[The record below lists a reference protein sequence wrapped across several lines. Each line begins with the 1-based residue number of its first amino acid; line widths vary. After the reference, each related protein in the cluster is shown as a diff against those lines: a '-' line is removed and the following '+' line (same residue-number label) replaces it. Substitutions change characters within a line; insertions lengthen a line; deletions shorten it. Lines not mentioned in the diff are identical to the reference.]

1 MRSQS
6 VPDLESQKALHP
18 KDNPVIQM
26 PNAFTEI
33 PNPFSEGIPNSFTR
47 EINIDDIRFIDS
59 DIRSIRPKI
68 PTDKSQTEPFADKYP
83 ASLFVQRGELHS
95 LHETALQNIERR
107 RFTENYGRIL
117 KSYYRRLPHEAFNE
131 TEKGVTKV
139 LRSRRN
145 RENIAEGIAD
155 HLRFEEKEIVPFSHL
170 HTQPI
175 GERLFE
181 NWLKRM
187 QDLDYEKL
195 SEAREEPFVDDYQ
208 PQNGDSDNEIYSDSE
223 PDASDDFSNIHRAE
237 RFLHQGSA
245 FRNLVLGI
253 RLLILPHRLRQII
266 ETTPKNSVALISY
279 NDIGWINN
287 IKSRL
292 ETYTG
297 YVWDWWPLAPRIPNL
312 AIGEQ
317 HLQWEVRL
325 PDFTRN
331 IAR

>member
-1 MRSQS
+1 
-6 VPDLESQKALHP
+6 
-18 KDNPVIQM
+18 
-26 PNAFTEI
+26 
-33 PNPFSEGIPNSFTR
+33 
-47 EINIDDIRFIDS
+47 
-59 DIRSIRPKI
+59 
-68 PTDKSQTEPFADKYP
+68 
-83 ASLFVQRGELHS
+83 
-95 LHETALQNIERR
+95 
-107 RFTENYGRIL
+107 
-117 KSYYRRLPHEAFNE
+117 
-131 TEKGVTKV
+131 
-139 LRSRRN
+139 
-145 RENIAEGIAD
+145 
-155 HLRFEEKEIVPFSHL
+155 
-170 HTQPI
+170 
-175 GERLFE
+175 
-181 NWLKRM
+181 M

-297 YVWDWWPLAPRIPNL
+297 QPSTEVSLLCDKTTKGTPRDVRKHFQTG
-312 AIGEQ
+312 IG
-317 HLQWEVRL
+317 LVRKQQAKKRRIRKL
-325 PDFTRN
+325 LFKGSYGLHAN
-331 IAR
+331 IQQYIRSLIFQRIV